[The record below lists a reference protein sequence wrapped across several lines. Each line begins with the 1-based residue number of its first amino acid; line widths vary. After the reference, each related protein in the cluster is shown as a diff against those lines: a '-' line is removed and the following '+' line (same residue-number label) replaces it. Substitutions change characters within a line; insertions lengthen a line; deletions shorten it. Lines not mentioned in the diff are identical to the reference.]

1 MLNDWSDLL
10 EYLSDSRIVKYEP
23 YEPINRSRIIK
34 IAQTHSHSDDF
45 GAVCLKNKVIGN
57 IYLEEML
64 SDCWK
69 IGFVFHYD
77 FQSHDYLYEAAS
89 LGKVPRFG
97 RVYLF
102 TGYSEKITC
111 KIIFFIKEKA

>member
-89 LGKVPRFG
+89 LGEGTPLWQG
-97 RVYLF
+97 LF
-102 TGYSEKITC
+102 IYGLLREDYM
-111 KIIFFIKEKA
+111 